1 MNIQELKQ
9 ASNILIYGYGVEG
22 KSTAKFL
29 STQSLSFEI
38 HDQNIEEFKG
48 PKNVKDYDVIIVS
61 AGINRD
67 QLPFAKKKMTSQTEI
82 FFHSLTIEER
92 KKVIGITGTKGKST
106 TAQLTHDLLACAGK
120 KVALAGNI
128 GVAMLDM
135 LLELKNLDYLVLELS
150 SFQLA
155 HLNIPAHTVIC
166 TNLLDDH
173 IDWHGSKKAYHQA
186 KANLWKYQD
195 GNDLLLIPD
204 HQKNLFP
211 QRATPCLPIGVRDL
225 SEDSV
230 WRSEHARQNFGMV
243 AELADRLEIPD
254 AFTKALQK
262 LKPLPHRQE
271 TVGIFKG
278 ITFIDNAIASNPHG
292 TLADVTFWK
301 EDIGTLLIGGKDRGQ
316 DFVPLFEY
324 IQKQKLPLQVVILE
338 SEVADRIEQ
347 EITASASNTLY
358 WMAKDMQ
365 EAVKIG
371 YHVTPKEKICL
382 LSPASASWDRY
393 KSYIEKGNDFADCVK
408 DLA

>member
-1 MNIQELKQ
+1 MNLLELKK
-9 ASNILIYGYGVEG
+9 ASNILLYGYGVEG
-22 KSTAKFL
+22 QSTAKFL
-29 STQSLSFEI
+29 SANSISFEI
-38 HDQNIEEFKG
+38 HDQNREEFKG

-61 AGINRD
+61 AGINREK
-67 QLPFAKKKMTSQTEI
+67 LPFAKKKMTSQTEI

-106 TAQLTHDLLACAGK
+106 TAQLTHDMLKRAGK

-128 GVAMLDM
+128 GVAMLD
-135 LLELKNLDYLVLELS
+135 LLPKLKDLDFLVLELS

-155 HLNIPAHTVIC
+155 HLDIPAHMVIC

-204 HQKNLFP
+204 YQKKLFP
-211 QRATPCLPIGVRDL
+211 QRATPCLPIGVKDL
-225 SEDSV
+225 PEDSI

-243 AELADRLEIPD
+243 AELADRLEISD
-254 AFTKALQK
+254 AFIEALQN
-262 LKPLPHRQE
+262 LKSLPHRQE
-271 TVGIFKG
+271 TVGIFKN
-278 ITFIDNAIASNPHG
+278 ILFIDNAIASNPHG
-292 TLADVTFWK
+292 TLADVAFWK

-316 DFVPLFEY
+316 DFAPLFEY
-324 IQKQKLPLQVVILE
+324 IQKQKLPLQVIILE

-347 EITASASNTLY
+347 ELMATAPNTLY
-358 WMAKDMQ
+358 WMSKDMK

-371 YHVTPKEKICL
+371 YHATPKGKICL

-393 KSYIEKGNDFADCVK
+393 KSYAEKGDDFAACVK
-408 DLA
+408 DQA